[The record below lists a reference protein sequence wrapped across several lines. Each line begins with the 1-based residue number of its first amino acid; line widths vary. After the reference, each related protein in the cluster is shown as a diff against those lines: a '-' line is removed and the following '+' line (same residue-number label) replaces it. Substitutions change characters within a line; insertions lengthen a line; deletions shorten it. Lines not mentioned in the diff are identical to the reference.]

1 MKESTVKTNEEI
13 QINDINL
20 VDEGVRTFRNRFETI
35 CERRKQWDQT
45 VFSTANK
52 GLYEILA
59 DLYKLYEQMDEKNEA
74 TEKIRAW
81 LVNEAIHQD
90 IPFKQKKPPL
100 IDLLVK
106 VAFTSTVKD
115 SKRVSAYARVL
126 KVIANTEG
134 VYAADIP
141 KWIEEKGGIEEI
153 RQQTAK
159 KTATRTER
167 FEKGK
172 EIVTDAETLA
182 SVTIDAASAYVSSN
196 VNKPVVLVGIMKASG
211 VIDIKHICVENEEGS
226 KISGKTAI
234 NTALANVYSK
244 HNDKQKKD
252 EPKQKAEESA
262 DEIVDDRKKVFE
274 LLKEQGIEPKYVLS
288 A

>member
-1 MKESTVKTNEEI
+1 MKENTVKTNEEI

-20 VDEGVRTFRNRFETI
+20 VDEGARTFRNRFETI

-59 DLYKLYEQMDEKNEA
+59 DLYKLYEQMDEKDET
-74 TEKIRAW
+74 TERIRAW
-81 LVNEAIHQD
+81 LVNEAIRQD
-90 IPFKQKKPPL
+90 IPFKQKKPSL

-106 VAFTSTVKD
+106 VAFTSTGKD

-141 KWIEEKGGIEEI
+141 KWIESNGGIEEI
-153 RQQTAK
+153 RQKTAK
-159 KTATRTER
+159 NTATKTDRVEN
-167 FEKGK
+167 GK
-172 EIVTDAETLA
+172 VILADADTLT
-182 SVTIDAASAYVSSN
+182 SVTIDSASAYVSGN
-196 VNKPVVLVGIMKASG
+196 TNKPVVLVGIMRASG
-211 VIDIKHICVENEEGS
+211 AIDIKHICVEEDEGS
-226 KISGKTAI
+226 KISSKTAI

-252 EPKQKAEESA
+252 EPKQKAEEVADESA
-262 DEIVDDRKKVFE
+262 DNRQKVLEMIKQVKGGNTE
-274 LLKEQGIEPKYVLS
+274 L
-288 A
+288 AA

>member
-1 MKESTVKTNEEI
+1 MKENTVKTNEEI

-20 VDEGVRTFRNRFETI
+20 VDEGARTFRNRFETI

-59 DLYKLYEQMDEKNEA
+59 DLYKLYEQMDEKDET
-74 TEKIRAW
+74 TERIRAW
-81 LVNEAIHQD
+81 LVNEAIRQD
-90 IPFKQKKPPL
+90 IPFKQKKPSL

-141 KWIEEKGGIEEI
+141 KWIETQGGIEEI

-159 KTATRTER
+159 STATKTER

-172 EIVTDAETLA
+172 EIVIEAETLA
-182 SVTIDAASAYVSSN
+182 SITIDAASAFVSGN
-196 VNKPVVLVGIMKASG
+196 VNKPVVLVGILNASG
-211 VIDIKHICVENEEGS
+211 VIDIKHICVEKDDES
-226 KISGKTAI
+226 KISGKSAI
-234 NTALANVYSK
+234 NSALANVYSK
-244 HNDKQKKD
+244 HNDKQKKN
-252 EPKQKAEESA
+252 EAKEKAEESA
-262 DEIVDDRKKVFE
+262 DKNSDHVKKVLE
-274 LLKEQGIEPKYVLS
+274 MIKQRKEKNMTL
-288 A
+288 AA